1 MDQILAFV
9 EQLLAYLN
17 EGEASDIVGMVKDS
31 GVVEIVVNF
40 FKSIFEMFA

>member
-1 MDQILAFV
+1 MDQIIAFV

-17 EGEASDIVGMVKDS
+17 EGEAADIVGMVKDS

>member
-17 EGEASDIVGMVKDS
+17 EGEAADIVGMVKDS

>member
-17 EGEASDIVGMVKDS
+17 EGEASDIVDMVKDS